1 MDEYTYR
8 DLCKMFDEEPTK
20 SGSKDRQFKRW
31 RKEFNIEKV
40 PNKNKYTV
48 EPKTLDVA
56 KPSTKRADLKRI
68 IEPMIC
74 DLFIKE
80 GKSFLGLTQL
90 EFHEKLGL
98 INHKFSELTYTKEA
112 KQMYADSLKV
122 PIEDISKYRN
132 EVYNLNKITINS
144 IIKDMDKKGILSVSR
159 CYKIVYN
166 NNKVSFTDRK
176 MFKKIMAERNRLARE
191 YDQNVT
197 TYNEIEDKHIREKIL
212 KEVNDILGIRTHYD
226 AIMLV
231 LDIDSIECY
240 LQKEYDY
247 YETYESSK
255 IESNNGNRNKIMKST
270 RGELKNITYDNKKKL
285 TTSLIALDKKKS
297 S

>member
-1 MDEYTYR
+1 MEEYTYK
-8 DLCKMFDEEPTK
+8 DLCEMFEEEPSK
-20 SGSKDRQFKRW
+20 SSARDKQFKRW
-31 RKEFNIEKV
+31 RKEFDIVKV
-40 PNKNKYTV
+40 PNKNKYTIT
-48 EPKTLDVA
+48 PKTLDVA
-56 KPSTKRADLKRI
+56 KPSVKRADLKRI

-80 GKSFLGLTQL
+80 GKPFLGLTQL

-122 PIEDISKYRN
+122 PIEDVNNYRN

-144 IIKDMDKKGILSVSR
+144 IIKSMDKKGILSVNR
-159 CYKIVYN
+159 CYKIVDKN
-166 NNKVSFTDRK
+166 NNVSFTDQK
-176 MFKKIMAERNRLARE
+176 MFKKIMTERNRLARE
-191 YDQNVT
+191 YDSSVT
-197 TYNEIEDKHIREKIL
+197 AYNEIEDKHLREKIL
-212 KEVNDILGIRTHYD
+212 KEVNDILDIRTHYD
-226 AIMLV
+226 AIMLI

-247 YETYESSK
+247 YETYEVSK

-270 RGELKNITYDNKKKL
+270 RGELKNIPYDNKKKL

-297 S
+297 